1 MYNNATFV
9 DKAQIKNLKK
19 MDNFVKDNMVRFGE
33 DVSEKLRELITKIL
47 EKGYYY
53 EAEADVLNMVGNE
66 YNQWKK
72 ENR

>member
-19 MDNFVKDNMVRFGE
+19 MDDFVKDNMVRFGE
-33 DVSEKLRELITKIL
+33 EVSQKIRELITKIL

>member
-19 MDNFVKDNMVRFGE
+19 MDDFVKDNMVRFGE

>member
-19 MDNFVKDNMVRFGE
+19 MDDFVKNNMDRFPN
-33 DVSEKLRELITKIL
+33 DVSEKIRELITKII

-53 EAEADVLNMVGNE
+53 EGEAEVLNMIANE
-66 YNQWKK
+66 YNQYKK

>member
-9 DKAQIKNLKK
+9 DKEQIKNFEKIDDFLKNN
-19 MDNFVKDNMVRFGE
+19 MDRFPHEIG
-33 DVSEKLRELITKIL
+33 LRIRELITKIL
-47 EKGYYY
+47 EKGHYF
-53 EAEADVLNMVGNE
+53 EAEADILNMVVDD

>member
-19 MDNFVKDNMVRFGE
+19 MDDFVKDNMVRFGE
-33 DVSEKLRELITKIL
+33 EVSEKIRELITKII
-47 EKGYYY
+47 EKGHYY
-53 EAEADVLNMVGNE
+53 EAEADVLNMIGNE

>member
-33 DVSEKLRELITKIL
+33 DVSEKLRELITKII
-47 EKGYYY
+47 EKGHYY
-53 EAEADVLNMVGNE
+53 EAEADVLNMIGNE

>member
-19 MDNFVKDNMVRFGE
+19 MDDFVKDNMVRFGE
-33 DVSEKLRELITKIL
+33 EVSQKIRELITKIL

-53 EAEADVLNMVGNE
+53 EAEADVLNMIGNE

>member
-19 MDNFVKDNMVRFGE
+19 MDDFVKDNMVRFGE
-33 DVSEKLRELITKIL
+33 EVSEKIRELITKIL